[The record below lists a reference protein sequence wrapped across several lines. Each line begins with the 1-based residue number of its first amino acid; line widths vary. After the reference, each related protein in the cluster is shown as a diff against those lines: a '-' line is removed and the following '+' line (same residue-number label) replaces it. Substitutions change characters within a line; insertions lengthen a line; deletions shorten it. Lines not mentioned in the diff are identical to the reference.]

1 MSLHFAKVLITR
13 RATIFGKVLI
23 TRRATIFGKVD
34 YSDYQLL
41 L

>member
-13 RATIFGKVLI
+13 RATIFGKV
-23 TRRATIFGKVD
+23 D
-34 YSDYQLL
+34 YSEYQLL